1 MHYLCSM
8 INGKPILSGNS
19 FEKDVRLLTEVSE
32 QEARFVPRSDSP
44 LPSVASLCEVV
55 DLVRQLV
62 FPGYF
67 DRRQNDEKMRS
78 YHIGVNMERLFEVLS
93 RQILLALQ
101 FQHCSECEADEK
113 RAVVLAQQFI
123 DQLPEVKRL
132 LFTDVEAIF
141 SNDPAAATP
150 SEVIFCY
157 PVVQAMLHYRLAHV
171 LQDMK
176 IPVIPRIITEK
187 AHGETGID
195 IHPCAKIGEYFAIDH
210 GTGVVIGQTCIIGNH
225 VTLYQGVTLGAAG
238 HRPFDSNNFDGEQFP
253 RHPVLEDNVMVYSN
267 STLLGRITIGHDTI
281 IGGNIWVTHD
291 VPPNSRLRQSK
302 FVDSQFEGGLGI

>member
-1 MHYLCSM
+1 M

-141 SNDPAAATP
+141 NNDPAAATP

-253 RHPVLEDNVMVYSN
+253 RHPVLEDNVTVYSN

-281 IGGNIWVTHD
+281 IGGNIWLTHS
-291 VPPNSRLRQSK
+291 VPPGSRILQSK
-302 FVDSQFEGGLGI
+302 AVDVSFVDGLGI

>member
-1 MHYLCSM
+1 M

-19 FEKDVRLLTEVSE
+19 FEKVVRLLTEVSE
-32 QEARFVPRSDSP
+32 REARFVPRSDSP

-141 SNDPAAATP
+141 NNDPAAATP

-253 RHPVLEDNVMVYSN
+253 RHPVLEDNVTVYSN

>member
-32 QEARFVPRSDSP
+32 QEARFVQRSDSP

-141 SNDPAAATP
+141 NNDPGAATP

-225 VTLYQGVTLGAAG
+225 ITLYQGVTLGAAG

-253 RHPVLEDNVMVYSN
+253 RHPVLEDNVTVYSN

>member
-141 SNDPAAATP
+141 NNDPAAATP

-253 RHPVLEDNVMVYSN
+253 RHPVLEDNVTVYSN